1 MAINLYMHN
10 MSEATL
16 VRQPISKQNVR
27 LNLDK
32 VKANWEQLK
41 SESKPMVE
49 ISPEAVAKLKTTGSV
64 RQNGCN
70 YSLDAFFQKDMPK
83 ITTDG
88 GYVVEGVS
96 FTKEELEKCRMV
108 MKTAVEGISS
118 GVGNLDYEN
127 YARMGIAVNSVQS
140 YADANF
146 SEEQAE
152 VINRAMNEYN
162 DALIKAEQDIMS
174 DGTYIDSDFG
184 AVSDYYG
191 KAHVLSEGE
200 LKALNDLKEELAEIT
215 GRTYKKSE
223 SGLAVLVQ
231 SATNTKLTT
240 EIKDMFAGVDMSDK
254 DALNKAFAKYKELMK
269 PVYTAYGMND
279 NRGGLTKVLN
289 QDVESFSDQIS
300 NILAAA
306 NYHAVDSMV

>member
-1 MAINLYMHN
+1 MAINLYVHN

-16 VRQPISKQNVR
+16 VRQPIGQQTYR

-41 SESKPMVE
+41 SESKNMVE
-49 ISPEAVAKLKTTGSV
+49 ISPEAVEKLKASGEV
-64 RQNGCN
+64 RQSGCN
-70 YSLDAFFQKDMPK
+70 YSLDAFFCKDMPK

-88 GYVVEGVS
+88 GYMVGGVS
-96 FTKEELEKCRMV
+96 FTKEELEECRMV

-118 GVGNLDYEN
+118 GIGNLDYEN
-127 YARMGIAVNSVQS
+127 YARMGIAVSSVRS

-152 VINRAMNEYN
+152 VINRAMDEYN
-162 DALIKAEQDIMS
+162 EALIKAEQDIMS
-174 DGTYIDSDFG
+174 NGTYIDSDFG
-184 AVSDYYG
+184 EVSDYYG

-200 LKALNDLKEELAEIT
+200 LKALNDLKEELSEIT

-240 EIKDMFAGVDMSDK
+240 EIKDMFADVDMSDK
-254 DALNKAFAKYKELMK
+254 DELSKAFARYKELMR
-269 PVYTAYGMND
+269 PVYEAYGMND
-279 NRGGLTKVLN
+279 THGGLTRVLN
-289 QDVESFSDQIS
+289 QDVESFNSQIS
-300 NILAAA
+300 NILVAA
-306 NYHAVDSMV
+306 NYHAVDSMI